1 MKQMFGTVTCCK
13 LNFMY
18 RLAVLS
24 MLLWVACTAPNRII
38 SFTAKT
44 KPVYSIDPLPQKILL
59 LNANDI
65 VAKKYRDSKEELFI
79 SLTDNLMN
87 WISKRVL
94 EKEGIPAEVI
104 KGYTSITGNTDSIL
118 KVLLS
123 KYNATHA
130 IVLQSFDVYFDQ
142 TNVEVVKGSDGVK
155 NITASYDIVPTNS
168 KLFHA
173 CYGEWFAGSRSEC
186 GPALGGC
193 TGYEYRECTTI
204 PEQFFLR

>member
-1 MKQMFGTVTCCK
+1 
-13 LNFMY
+13 MY

-104 KGYTSITGNTDSIL
+104 KGYTSIKGNTDSIL

-155 NITASYDIVPTNS
+155 SRTASYDIVTDIGYSLYSTSTLLKMMTVNRKNFTPT
-168 KLFHA
+168 
-173 CYGEWFAGSRSEC
+173 GQW
-186 GPALGGC
+186 
-193 TGYEYRECTTI
+193 
-204 PEQFFLR
+204 